1 MMPDVFFGQIHR
13 DIVKRFQ
20 NKRFRDAPRERRFRA
35 IQFLILKMT
44 FEDSSPVI
52 PSASDNAAQSNENTG
67 NAKRKGQK
75 GQTVTTRR
83 RNKSAY
89 IHRL

>member
-1 MMPDVFFGQIHR
+1 VWKGETQRLSMMPDVFFGQIHR

-20 NKRFRDAPRERRFRA
+20 NKCFRDAARERRFRA

-44 FEDSSPVI
+44 FEDSPPVI

-67 NAKRKGQK
+67 NAKRAERADCDNTAPQ
-75 GQTVTTRR
+75 
-83 RNKSAY
+83 
-89 IHRL
+89 